1 MPEWILFVLLL
12 LIAVAV
18 NYVAI
23 SEALGM
29 SASVLAAGVAADNV
43 ICAIYFMVLFALA
56 SKIPAEAAAA
66 QTAGT
71 VFSFSLRPVWLMDG
85 LLTSV
90 WFFLSNSE
98 SVF

>member
-1 MPEWILFVLLL
+1 M

-43 ICAIYFMVLFALA
+43 ITALYFMVLFALA
-56 SKIPAEAAAA
+56 SKIPAEAAAP
-66 QTAGT
+66 TTGT
-71 VFSFSLRPVWLMDG
+71 ISQSCYVQFGWIMNINFIPAFRS
-85 LLTSV
+85 
-90 WFFLSNSE
+90 
-98 SVF
+98 